1 MNIALI
7 SVAPPYRGGI
17 SEHTKGLYNTLIQN
31 HSVKIFSFYHQYP
44 KLFFPGKSQVIDKEY
59 NFSDTDYCISSI
71 NPFSWVKTTQKI
83 LDFKPDLVI
92 FTYWSPYFA
101 PCFGFI
107 AKRLKIKIG
116 SNKLMSIFHNVLPHE
131 KSFFNKFLFNYY
143 IKSFEKCIFMSAFV
157 KDQLNVFKQSFDSS
171 VRFLPID
178 TNYKPKFER
187 SDLRN
192 EIKIN
197 ADDNIILFFGLIR
210 KYKGLEVLLRA
221 AYKHFKIN
229 PNSKLIIAGEAY
241 ENKTKYSKIIEELN
255 IKNKVIWFDQFI
267 SNEKIEKLMILS
279 DLLVL
284 PYHSASQS
292 GVLSQAWQY
301 EIPSIATNVGGLPE
315 YIDNQKSGYIVNE
328 NDSNDLAKKIT
339 YFFEANCLLNMKEY
353 IRLNKNKFSW
363 ENYIEGIWE
372 LIDES

>member
-7 SVAPPYRGGI
+7 SVVPPYRGGI
-17 SEHTKGLYNTLIQN
+17 SEHTKGLYNRLTQN

-44 KLFFPGKSQVIDKEY
+44 KLFFPGKSQTIHKKY
-59 NFSDTDYCISSI
+59 NFSDTDYCISST
-71 NPFSWVKTTQKI
+71 NPFSWIRTTQKI
-83 LDFKPDLVI
+83 LNFKPDLVI

-107 AKRLKIKIG
+107 AKKLEIKIG
-116 SNKLMSIFHNVLPHE
+116 SNKLISIFHNVLPHE

-143 IKSFEKCIFMSAFV
+143 IKSFKKCMFMSDFV
-157 KDQLNVFKQSFDSS
+157 KNQLNAFKQSFNSS

-178 TNYKPKFER
+178 KNYNTNFDR
-187 SDLRN
+187 INLRN
-192 EIKIN
+192 EIKVN

-210 KYKGLEVLLRA
+210 KYKGLEVLLKA
-221 AYKHFKIN
+221 VYKHFKIN

-241 ENKTKYSKIIEELN
+241 ENKIKYSKIIKELN

-315 YIDNQKSGYIVNE
+315 YIDNKKSGYIVNE
-328 NDSNDLAKKIT
+328 NDSDDLAKKIT
-339 YFFEANCLLNMKEY
+339 YFFESNCLLDMKEY
-353 IRLNKNKFSW
+353 IKLNKNKFSW